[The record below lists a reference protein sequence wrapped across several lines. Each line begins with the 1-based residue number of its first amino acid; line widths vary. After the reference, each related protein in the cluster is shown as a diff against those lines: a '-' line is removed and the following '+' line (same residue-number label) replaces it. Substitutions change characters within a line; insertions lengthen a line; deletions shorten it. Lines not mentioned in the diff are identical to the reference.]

1 MSSRLNPFEIS
12 GAELLLN
19 FIREL
24 VDRNEIKA
32 LRKLLKN
39 NPYYTQFKTKDLNK
53 QFKIDGYKFTK
64 RNNNIILIV
73 DKKDTVNDKCNV
85 VLNKIASA
93 IDSKIV

>member
-1 MSSRLNPFEIS
+1 MNPFEIS
-12 GAELLLN
+12 EAELLLN

>member
-1 MSSRLNPFEIS
+1 MNPFEIS
-12 GAELLLN
+12 EAELLLN

-24 VDRNEIKA
+24 VDRNEIKT

-53 QFKIDGYKFTK
+53 QFKINGYKFTK

-73 DKKDTVNDKCNV
+73 DKKDTVNDKCNE
-85 VLNKIASA
+85 VLNKVMTALAGPSFA
-93 IDSKIV
+93 CE